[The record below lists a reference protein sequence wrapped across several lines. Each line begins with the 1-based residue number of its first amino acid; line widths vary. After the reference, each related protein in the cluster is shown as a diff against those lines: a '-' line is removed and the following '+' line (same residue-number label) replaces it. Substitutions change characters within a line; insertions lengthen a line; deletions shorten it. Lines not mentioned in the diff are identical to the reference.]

1 MAPSTRR
8 TYSTG
13 EQRYLAYCQL
23 CCWEPFP
30 TTDYKLSC
38 FCAYLATS
46 VRPCTIAVYVQ
57 AVRNAQLEYGLEDP
71 TKESWLL
78 KRILKG
84 IQHYHGT
91 ETIKPRL
98 SITMPILRKLVDACR
113 HSTSLARYDSLLY
126 QSALLLVFF
135 GFLRSAEFTSHLS
148 RNCVKLDCGSISLFL
163 RRSKTDPLGRG
174 VYVDIGPAS
183 PAYCPVQALLA
194 YLAASR
200 HLKPVDPLCVLSSGR
215 QLTRPAL
222 TETVRLLLR
231 TALVPN
237 AEAYSGISFRIGA
250 ATTAAVAGVPDSLI
264 RAAGRWKSHVA
275 LRYMRLSVHT
285 KQQLSSQLSSINEMS
300 Q

>member
-13 EQRYLAYCQL
+13 EKRYLAYCQL

-38 FCAYLATS
+38 FCAYLANS

-78 KRILKG
+78 KRVLKG
-84 IQHYHGT
+84 IQRYHGT

-98 SITMPILRKLVDACR
+98 SITMPILRKLGGLRLILLAGECML
-113 HSTSLARYDSLLY
+113 TSDQHR
-126 QSALLLVFF
+126 
-135 GFLRSAEFTSHLS
+135 
-148 RNCVKLDCGSISLFL
+148 
-163 RRSKTDPLGRG
+163 P
-174 VYVDIGPAS
+174 P
-183 PAYCPVQALLA
+183 PYCPVQALLA

-200 HLKPVDPLCVLSSGR
+200 HLKPEDPLYILSSGR
-215 QLTRPAL
+215 QLTRPEL

-231 TALVPN
+231 TVLVPN
-237 AEAYSGISFRIGA
+237 AEAYSGHSFRIGA
-250 ATTAAVAGVPDSLI
+250 ATAAAVAGVPDSLI
-264 RAAGRWKSHVA
+264 RAAGRWKSDVA

-285 KQQLSSQLSSINEMS
+285 KRQLSSQLSSINEMS